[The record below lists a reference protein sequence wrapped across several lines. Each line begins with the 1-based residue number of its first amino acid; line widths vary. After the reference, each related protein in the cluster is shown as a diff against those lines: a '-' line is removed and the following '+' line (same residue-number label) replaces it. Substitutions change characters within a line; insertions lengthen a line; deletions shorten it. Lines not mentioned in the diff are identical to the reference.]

1 MLAREEKL
9 TEIVRRLQ
17 EAAGDNLQSI
27 VLYGSGARGDFHAH
41 KSDLNLLCILKSTKA
56 AELLRIASVVRWWSG
71 ILHEPPPRIFT
82 QEELVHSAD
91 VFAVELLDIGEAHRV
106 LFGNDPIAEIYVPMN
121 LHRAQVE
128 HKLRTALQKHGHVD
142 SRDGIVAKKD
152 AV

>member
-27 VLYGSGARGDFHAH
+27 VLYGSGARGGCQAH
-41 KSDLNLLCILKSTKA
+41 QSDLNLLCILKSTKA

-82 QEELVHSAD
+82 QEELVDSAD
-91 VFAVELLDIGEAHRV
+91 VFAVAFLDIGGGARV
-106 LFGNDPIAEIYVPMN
+106 VFC
-121 LHRAQVE
+121 H
-128 HKLRTALQKHGHVD
+128 
-142 SRDGIVAKKD
+142 SS
-152 AV
+152 